1 MVDEILEQVAQTG
14 SGCPIPP
21 NVQVQVEQDS
31 VQPDLVVDVAA
42 HCKVVGVGDLFKIKI
57 HSCGWGFGTRVL
69 FSFWDF
75 FFFQTETVQRDPKP
89 RRLYFQ
95 KLHCLKHEN

>member
-69 FSFWDF
+69 FSFWDCF
-75 FFFQTETVQRDPKP
+75 FS
-89 RRLYFQ
+89 
-95 KLHCLKHEN
+95 N